1 MADGILGA
9 GKDFSPEKIFHLL
22 VFAFIYKISHS
33 EENIFYVMAD
43 ILHGTECSVQVLI
56 VGGKTFLFHLIKGSI
71 IFIKGDPEQKADE

>member
-1 MADGILGA
+1 
-9 GKDFSPEKIFHLL
+9 
-22 VFAFIYKISHS
+22 
-33 EENIFYVMAD
+33 MAD